1 MTEGNMKFKN
11 QNILVEDRNKV
22 TITGV
27 EHVGSFNDNT
37 ITLRTIKGGM
47 IIKGEN
53 LNVDKLN
60 LDDGSVKISGIING
74 INYVDKDSSS
84 RGNLIGKIFK

>member
-1 MTEGNMKFKN
+1 
-11 QNILVEDRNKV
+11 
-22 TITGV
+22 
-27 EHVGSFNDNT
+27 
-37 ITLRTIKGGM
+37 M

>member
-1 MTEGNMKFKN
+1 MTENMKFKN
-11 QNILVEDRNKV
+11 QNILVEDRNRI

-27 EHVGSFNDNT
+27 EQVESFNDNT
-37 ITLRTIKGGM
+37 IILKTIKGGM

-60 LDDGSVKISGIING
+60 LDDGNVKISGIING
-74 INYVDKDSSS
+74 INYVDKDLSQK
-84 RGNLIGKIFK
+84 GNLIGKIFK